1 MVKSHKATYNQN
13 YLGAG
18 YGELMG
24 FYPVFSN
31 INHSCIS
38 NSKVIKDKTSLK
50 VEVRAKRDIKV
61 LNLNK

>member
-1 MVKSHKATYNQN
+1 
-13 YLGAG
+13 
-18 YGELMG
+18 MG

-38 NSKVIKDKTSLK
+38 NSRVIKDKTSMK

-61 LNLNK
+61 LNLNNCIIVVPSQTFTFE